1 MRLLLR
7 RRYPRESGAELV
19 EMAVVL
25 PLLLLLIAGIVDFAF
40 LLQSFEVVTNAA
52 REGARIG
59 VLPGYNYGCSTC
71 DVENRVAQY
80 VSSAGLT
87 GTPTTTVTPTT
98 ITPAGGGAPFPAIQ
112 VSVSYGYRFLFIG
125 PVVSLLGKSFV
136 TTKTFTAT
144 SVMRVEVAGS

>member
-1 MRLLLR
+1 MAAMRLFR
-7 RRYPRESGAELV
+7 RRHTRESGAELV

-25 PLLLLLIAGIVDFAF
+25 PLLMLLIAGIVDFAF

-59 VLPGYNYGCSTC
+59 VLPGYGTTDIQS
-71 DVENRVAQY
+71 RVSQY

-112 VSVSYGYRFLFIG
+112 VSVSYNYRYLFIG
-125 PVVSLLGKSFV
+125 PVVSLLGRSFV

>member
-1 MRLLLR
+1 
-7 RRYPRESGAELV
+7 
-19 EMAVVL
+19 MAVVL

-59 VLPGYNYGCSTC
+59 VLPGYGTT
-71 DVENRVAQY
+71 DIQNRVSQY
-80 VSSAGLT
+80 VSAAGLT
-87 GTPTTTVTPTT
+87 GTPTTTVTPTS
-98 ITPAGGGAPFPAIQ
+98 IDPGGGGAPFPAIS